1 MHIRPDFLSR
11 TRGPDPAGTLEA
23 NADYS
28 AYSDD
33 WLLSERDRKQRQ
45 LDELTRHPDRSAVCS
60 LLVSLD
66 GEIERITDELI
77 RRARSRHPS
86 SRGPIG

>member
-28 AYSDD
+28 AHSDD
-33 WLLSERDRKQRQ
+33 WLLGERDRKQRQ

-60 LLVSLD
+60 SWSASTV
-66 GEIERITDELI
+66 
-77 RRARSRHPS
+77 RSNGSPTS
-86 SRGPIG
+86 

>member
-11 TRGPDPAGTLEA
+11 TRGLDPAGALEA
-23 NADYS
+23 TDDYG

-33 WLLSERDRKQRQ
+33 RLHDERDRKQRQ
-45 LDELTRHPDRSAVCS
+45 LDELTLHPDRSAVCS
-60 LLVSLD
+60 LLVSID

-86 SRGPIG
+86 SGGPVG